1 LLYRSCQVWGR
12 LKSYLLY
19 STAGFIALGGLGA
32 AWSARPPVVN
42 DVKAAA
48 FSSNIANTSF
58 ASTLKPADMAT
69 AHWSERLL
77 QDLNARALATP
88 QLMSTRERR
97 RKDLSLAT
105 AASTTTPAPSIWI
118 AQTPAPAV
126 TASPASSPAS
136 TTATASTTPPAS
148 AISASTTSSPVQPN
162 PTSSSSATA
171 ASTQST
177 ASASETQQAS
187 SDDTSGD
194 HALQDTPSLT
204 TEELSNAFNIGNA
217 DNDAQWSDMPD
228 HHANPTGFQRT
239 VSVRRGDTLFGVL
252 VDAGMDQGEAQ
263 DAVGALADVFSPK
276 ALKVGQQITLNFNNV
291 VDDGNGENGTKLMAL
306 SFEPSVSQ
314 DVTLKRSDS
323 GDFVAKTVAKPL
335 TQKNIRVAGT
345 IDSSLFEAA
354 QEAGLPVGVVSDVIK
369 TFSYDVDFQRDIHD
383 GDTFEVYYERYEN
396 QDGAFA
402 KAGNM
407 LYASLTLG
415 GKKIPMYY
423 FEHDGDG
430 EYYGPSGESVRKSL
444 LRTPIDGAKITSGFG
459 MRLHPLLGY
468 TRMHK
473 GVDFGAPVGT
483 PIYAAGNG
491 TIVDIGFK
499 NDYGNYIRIKHND
512 TYSTA
517 YAHSSRFAAGLH
529 KGDRVKQGEVI
540 AYVGATG
547 EATGPHLHYEVLINN
562 QQVNPA
568 TVKVAGGDKL
578 TGKDLADFK
587 AQINKIDADMAK
599 QQHNAFIAQTPST
612 DDGSDCR
619 GPNGCEN

>member
-1 LLYRSCQVWGR
+1 MHAAEQ
-12 LKSYLLY
+12 
-19 STAGFIALGGLGA
+19 TAG
-32 AWSARPPVVN
+32 
-42 DVKAAA
+42 
-48 FSSNIANTSF
+48 
-58 ASTLKPADMAT
+58 
-69 AHWSERLL
+69 HWSERLL
-77 QDLNARALATP
+77 QDLNARALATS
-88 QLMSTRERR
+88 QTMTSRERR
-97 RKDLSLAT
+97 RKDLSIAT
-105 AASTTTPAPSIWI
+105 AAALETSQPASIWV
-118 AQTPAPAV
+118 AQTPTLTTSPTDQSLAP
-126 TASPASSPAS
+126 
-136 TTATASTTPPAS
+136 TATAS
-148 AISASTTSSPVQPN
+148 
-162 PTSSSSATA
+162 ATA
-171 ASTQST
+171 VQS
-177 ASASETQQAS
+177 SHPV
-187 SDDTSGD
+187 TSGTTMPAAANATAGATTKTPVAQANGDFVAGD
-194 HALQDTPSLT
+194 HDIHADAPSLT
-204 TEELSNAFNIGNA
+204 TDELSTAFNFGDASDSA
-217 DNDAQWSDMPD
+217 DHWDGTADR
-228 HHANPTGFQRT
+228 HAANNGFQRT

-263 DAVGALADVFSPK
+263 DAVGALADVFSPR
-276 ALKVGQQITLNFNNV
+276 ALRVGQQITLNFNNV
-291 VDDGNGENGTKLMAL
+291 VDDESGANGAKLVGL
-306 SFEPSVSQ
+306 SFEPSVTQ
-314 DVTLKRSDS
+314 DVTLKRSQA
-323 GDFVAKTVAKPL
+323 GDFVAASVDKPL
-335 TQKNIRVAGT
+335 NQKTSRVAGT

-354 QEAGLPVGVVSDVIK
+354 QEAGLPIAVVSDVIK

-383 GDTFEVYYERYEN
+383 GDTFEVLYERYEN

-402 KAGNM
+402 KAGHM

-423 FEHDGDG
+423 YEHDGDG
-430 EYYGPSGESVRKSL
+430 EYYLPNGESVRKSL

-473 GVDFGAPVGT
+473 GVDFGAPTGT

-491 TIVDIGFK
+491 VIADIGFK
-499 NDYGNYIRIKHND
+499 SDYGNYIRIRHND

-578 TGKDLADFK
+578 TGKDLTAFK
-587 AQINKIDADMAK
+587 AQVGKVDAEMEK
-599 QQHNAFIAQTPST
+599 QRRSTFIAETPNA
-612 DDGSDCR
+612 GVDCR

>member
-12 LKSYLLY
+12 LKSYLLF
-19 STAGFIALGGLGA
+19 SAAGFVALGGLGA
-32 AWSARPPVVN
+32 AWSARPPVVT

-48 FSSNIANTSF
+48 FSGNT
-58 ASTLKPADMAT
+58 ASTKFSSLANIPDIAT
-69 AHWSERLL
+69 EKWSERLL
-77 QDLNARALATP
+77 QDLNSRALATAQP
-88 QLMSTRERR
+88 MSSRERH
-97 RKDLSLAT
+97 RKDLAAAT
-105 AASTTTPAPSIWI
+105 APANTAAPASIWI
-118 AQTPAPAV
+118 AQNNAAAAATDKPAVPAPAATPAANQQQAAAQPDSASSN
-126 TASPASSPAS
+126 TAAPANTSPAADTDTGGSLAS
-136 TTATASTTPPAS
+136 DTPQ
-148 AISASTTSSPVQPN
+148 IERDYHV
-162 PTSSSSATA
+162 
-171 ASTQST
+171 
-177 ASASETQQAS
+177 
-187 SDDTSGD
+187 
-194 HALQDTPSLT
+194 DTPSLT
-204 TEELSNAFNIGNA
+204 TEELSNAFQLDPSVSASHWAAASAAARG
-217 DNDAQWSDMPD
+217 DNDNS
-228 HHANPTGFQRT
+228 GFQRT
-239 VSVRRGDTLFGVL
+239 ISVRRGDTLFGVL
-252 VDAGMDQGEAQ
+252 VDAGMDQNEAQ
-263 DAVGALADVFSPK
+263 DAVGALSDVFSPK
-276 ALKVGQQITLNFNNV
+276 ALRVGQQITLNFNTAI
-291 VDDGNGENGTKLMAL
+291 DDQGSNNSSKLVAL

-314 DVTLKRSDS
+314 DVTLKRNSD
-323 GDFVAKTVAKPL
+323 GDFVAKSIDKPL
-335 TQKNIRVAGT
+335 TQKNSHVTGT

-354 QEAGLPVGVVSDVIK
+354 QEAGLPVAVVSDLIK

-383 GDTFEVYYERYEN
+383 GDSFEVYYQRFEN
-396 QDGAFA
+396 ADGAFA
-402 KAGNM
+402 KVGNM

-430 EYYGPSGESVRKSL
+430 EYYSPNGESVRKSL

-473 GVDFGAPVGT
+473 GVDFGAPTGT
-483 PIYAAGNG
+483 PIFAAGNG
-491 TIVDIGFK
+491 VIADIGFRS
-499 NDYGNYIRIKHND
+499 DYGNYIRIRHND

-578 TGKDLADFK
+578 TGKDLAAFK
-587 AQINKIDADMAK
+587 AQVQKIDADMAK
-599 QQHNAFIAQTPST
+599 QQSSPLVAQTPAG
-612 DDGSDCR
+612 DGNECR

>member
-1 LLYRSCQVWGR
+1 MLYRSCQVWGR

-19 STAGFIALGGLGA
+19 SAAGFVALGGLGA
-32 AWSARPPVVN
+32 AWSARPPVVT

-48 FSSNIANTSF
+48 FSGNVASTSF
-58 ASTLKPADMAT
+58 ASGTTVNAVAGQ
-69 AHWSERLL
+69 WSQRLL
-77 QDLNARALATP
+77 QDLNSRAIMPAQAMSSRERHRKDQAASELAASTPSSIWIAQPAASAPAMRAAAPTALTSGALASAAP
-88 QLMSTRERR
+88 
-97 RKDLSLAT
+97 
-105 AASTTTPAPSIWI
+105 ASTTTPAAGNQPAAQPQAASGAGSAVDGA
-118 AQTPAPAV
+118 AQTAAV
-126 TASPASSPAS
+126 A
-136 TTATASTTPPAS
+136 ATAF
-148 AISASTTSSPVQPN
+148 
-162 PTSSSSATA
+162 
-171 ASTQST
+171 
-177 ASASETQQAS
+177 
-187 SDDTSGD
+187 SGD
-194 HALQDTPSLT
+194 RDIHADTPSLT
-204 TEELSNAFNIGNA
+204 TEELSNAFSL
-217 DNDAQWSDMPD
+217 DASDSAAHWTASGD
-228 HHANPTGFQRT
+228 HHADTNGFQRI

-252 VDAGMDQGEAQ
+252 VDAGMDQNEAQ

-276 ALKVGQQITLNFNNV
+276 ALQVGQQITLNFNNV
-291 VDDGNGENGTKLMAL
+291 GDDQSGSNDAKLVAL
-306 SFEPSVSQ
+306 SFEPSVTQ
-314 DVTLKRSDS
+314 DVTLKRNSD
-323 GDFVAKTVAKPL
+323 GDFVAKTVDKPL
-335 TQKNIRVAGT
+335 TQKDTRVAGT

-354 QEAGLPVGVVSDVIK
+354 QEAGLPVAVVSDLIK

-383 GDTFEVYYERYEN
+383 GDSFEVYYERYEN

-402 KAGNM
+402 KAGHM
-407 LYASLTLG
+407 LYAALTLG
-415 GKKIPMYY
+415 GKKVPMYY

-430 EYYGPSGESVRKSL
+430 EYYGPNGESVRKSL

-468 TRMHK
+468 TRLHK
-473 GVDFGAPVGT
+473 GVDFGAPSGT

-491 TIVDIGFK
+491 TIVDMGFRS
-499 NDYGNYIRIKHND
+499 DYGNYIRVRHND

-578 TGKDLADFK
+578 TGKDLAAFK
-587 AQINKIDADMAK
+587 AQVTKINADMAK
-599 QQHNAFIAQTPST
+599 QQNNALIAQTPAG
-612 DDGSDCR
+612 DDGAAACH

>member
-1 LLYRSCQVWGR
+1 MHAAQQ
-12 LKSYLLY
+12 
-19 STAGFIALGGLGA
+19 TAG
-32 AWSARPPVVN
+32 
-42 DVKAAA
+42 
-48 FSSNIANTSF
+48 
-58 ASTLKPADMAT
+58 
-69 AHWSERLL
+69 HWSERLL
-77 QDLNARALATP
+77 QDLNARALATS
-88 QLMSTRERR
+88 QTMTSRERR

-105 AASTTTPAPSIWI
+105 AAALETSQPASIWI
-118 AQTPAPAV
+118 AQTPTLTTSTP
-126 TASPASSPAS
+126 TQSPAPI
-136 TTATASTTPPAS
+136 T
-148 AISASTTSSPVQPN
+148 
-162 PTSSSSATA
+162 
-171 ASTQST
+171 T
-177 ASASETQQAS
+177 ASASSAQTTAALVPSATAPTAS
-187 SDDTSGD
+187 STTTAGAATKTATPPGPAAFVAGD
-194 HALQDTPSLT
+194 HDIHADTPSVT
-204 TEELSNAFNIGNA
+204 TDELSTAFNFGDASASDDHWVGTA
-217 DNDAQWSDMPD
+217 DR
-228 HHANPTGFQRT
+228 HAANNGFQRT

-263 DAVGALADVFSPK
+263 DAVGALADVFSPR
-276 ALKVGQQITLNFNNV
+276 ALRVGQQITLNFNNV
-291 VDDGNGENGTKLMAL
+291 VDDESGTNGTKLVGL
-306 SFEPSVSQ
+306 SFEPNVTQ
-314 DVTLKRSDS
+314 DVTLKRSQT
-323 GDFVAKTVAKPL
+323 GDFVAASVDKPL
-335 TQKNIRVAGT
+335 NQKTTRVAGT

-354 QEAGLPVGVVSDVIK
+354 QEAGLPIAVVSDVIK

-383 GDTFEVYYERYEN
+383 GDTFEVLYERYEN
-396 QDGAFA
+396 PDGAFA
-402 KAGNM
+402 KAGHM

-423 FEHDGDG
+423 YEHDGDG
-430 EYYGPSGESVRKSL
+430 EYYLPNGESVRKSL

-473 GVDFGAPVGT
+473 GVDFGAPNGT

-491 TIVDIGFK
+491 VIADIGYK
-499 NDYGNYIRIKHND
+499 SDYGNYIRIRHND

-578 TGKDLADFK
+578 TGKDLNAFK
-587 AQINKIDADMAK
+587 AQVNKVDAEMEK
-599 QQHNAFIAQTPST
+599 QRRSTFIAETPNVSV
-612 DDGSDCR
+612 DCR

>member
-1 LLYRSCQVWGR
+1 M
-12 LKSYLLY
+12 Y
-19 STAGFIALGGLGA
+19 SAAGFIALGGLGA
-32 AWSARPPVVN
+32 AWSARPPVVT

-58 ASTLKPADMAT
+58 GSTMHSAERAT
-69 AHWSERLL
+69 TQWSQRLL
-77 QDLNARALATP
+77 QDLNARALATS
-88 QLMSTRERR
+88 QTMTSRERR
-97 RKDLSLAT
+97 RKELTSSAPD
-105 AASTTTPAPSIWI
+105 AAAPASIWI
-118 AQTPAPAV
+118 AQAPDL
-126 TASPASSPAS
+126 TA
-136 TTATASTTPPAS
+136 PPADKSTNPATGPVFGVATS
-148 AISASTTSSPVQPN
+148 AGQSEIANSQP
-162 PTSSSSATA
+162 T
-171 ASTQST
+171 T
-177 ASASETQQAS
+177 ASASTVATVPATTDKAGTTTAS
-187 SDDTSGD
+187 SNADFVPGD
-194 HALQDTPSLT
+194 HDIHEDTPSLT
-204 TEELSNAFNIGNA
+204 TEELTNAFNFDDASDNA
-217 DNDAQWSDMPD
+217 SHWVGTADR
-228 HHANPTGFQRT
+228 HANNNGFQRI
-239 VSVRRGDTLFGVL
+239 VSVRRGDTLLGVL

-263 DAVGALADVFSPK
+263 DAVGALADVFSPR
-276 ALKVGQQITLNFNNV
+276 ALKVGQQITLNFNNA
-291 VDDGNGENGTKLMAL
+291 VDDENGENGKKLVGL
-306 SFEPSVSQ
+306 SFEPNVTQ
-314 DVTLKRSDS
+314 DVTLKRSQT
-323 GDFVAKTVAKPL
+323 GDFVAASVDKPL
-335 TQKNIRVAGT
+335 NQKVSRVSGT

-354 QEAGLPVGVVSDVIK
+354 QEAGLPIAVVSDVIK

-383 GDTFEVYYERYEN
+383 GDSFEVLYERFEN
-396 QDGAFA
+396 PDGAFA
-402 KAGNM
+402 KAGHM

-423 FEHDGDG
+423 FERDGDG
-430 EYYGPSGESVRKSL
+430 EFYGPNGEAVRKSL

-473 GVDFGAPVGT
+473 GVDFGAPTGT

-491 TIVDIGFK
+491 VIVDIGFK
-499 NDYGNYIRIKHND
+499 SDYGNYIRIRHTD

-578 TGKDLADFK
+578 TGKDLLAFK
-587 AQINKIDADMAK
+587 AQVGKVDAEMAK
-599 QQHNAFIAQTPST
+599 QQRNTFIAETPNA
-612 DDGSDCR
+612 GVDCR